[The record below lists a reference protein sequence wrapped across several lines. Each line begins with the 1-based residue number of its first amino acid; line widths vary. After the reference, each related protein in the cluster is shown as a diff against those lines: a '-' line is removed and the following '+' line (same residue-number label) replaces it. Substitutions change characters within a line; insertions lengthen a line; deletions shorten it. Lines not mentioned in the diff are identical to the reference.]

1 MSGTT
6 VKKGEVISIASG
18 VYESYE
24 RSGPF
29 VAMRDFDL
37 DAIVERLKP
46 AVSEPWEIT
55 DLMWSIP
62 EMLIKEGFIVAMPC
76 RRLYLGSFGEFDVS
90 EERWYET

>member
-1 MSGTT
+1 MSGTI
-6 VKKGEVISIASG
+6 VKQGEVISIASG
-18 VYESYE
+18 IYESYD

-29 VAMRDFDL
+29 IATRDFDL

-62 EMLIKEGFIVAMPC
+62 KMLLEEGFITMMPC
-76 RRLYLGSFGEFDVS
+76 RRLYLGSFGEFDVG
-90 EERWYET
+90 EEPWYDI